1 MFDSRG
7 RAYQRRWNWIDFAEK
22 TIHTAAMPVRKIQK
36 NHIFVTGRHASS
48 KSIGHADFE
57 ELLERDHLI
66 LLDFDQTVRSYEVQ
80 PVRIRV
86 PAKKTNYVPDALA
99 HFHPD
104 ASGATRSSE
113 LIEVKPSAML
123 FEHRA
128 DYAPKFEAARAFAE
142 DRGWIFVVRT
152 EREIRTPR
160 LDNLKFLRRYRQL
173 KVDPGDVKWITNR
186 LATTG
191 GQASEVQLLAAD
203 VVGVDERLRLLPVLW
218 HLVITGQLVVNLDK
232 PLAGDSPIFLPSR
245 AL

>member
-1 MFDSRG
+1 
-7 RAYQRRWNWIDFAEK
+7 
-22 TIHTAAMPVRKIQK
+22 MPVRKIPK
-36 NHIFVTGRHASS
+36 NHIFITGRHASS

-66 LLDFDQTVRSYEVQ
+66 LLDFDQTVSSYEVQ

-113 LIEVKPSAML
+113 LIEVKPSAFL
-123 FEHRA
+123 KEHRT

-142 DRGWIFVVRT
+142 GRGWIFVVKT
-152 EREIRTPR
+152 ERDIRTPR
-160 LDNLKFLRRYRQL
+160 LDNLKFLRSYRRL
-173 KVDPGDVKWITNR
+173 NVDPGDVKWIADR

-191 GQASEVQLLAAD
+191 GRSSELQLLGAD
-203 VVGVDERLRLLPVLW
+203 VVGVEERLRLLPVLW
-218 HLVITGQLVVNLDK
+218 HLVVTGQLVVNLDK
-232 PLAGDSPIFLPSR
+232 PLTEDSPIAIPAR
-245 AL
+245 AP